1 MAAFQWNVWGP
12 HKEPYFPI
20 SPRKKLFQVNFL
32 LQCVNQNLAL
42 LFSFKLKK
50 HICTQHTSN
59 LNQQMVWTRSLM
71 LVAFNT
77 FVSINFFLVE
87 QDKTGCIMDMSRL
100 DIILN
105 DHNLFLIY
113 AVMRYNSVLVR
124 TMHTNV
130 KVGARN
136 CCLSYQL
143 VNLSGPR
150 GYLAI

>member
-1 MAAFQWNVWGP
+1 
-12 HKEPYFPI
+12 
-20 SPRKKLFQVNFL
+20 
-32 LQCVNQNLAL
+32 
-42 LFSFKLKK
+42 
-50 HICTQHTSN
+50 
-59 LNQQMVWTRSLM
+59 
-71 LVAFNT
+71 
-77 FVSINFFLVE
+77 
-87 QDKTGCIMDMSRL
+87 MDMSRL

-143 VNLSGPR
+143 VNLSGPS
-150 GYLAI
+150 GYLDI

>member
-50 HICTQHTSN
+50 HICTVYTSN

-87 QDKTGCIMDMSRL
+87 QVKTGCIMDMSRL

-105 DHNLFLIY
+105 DHNLFLIP

-124 TMHTNV
+124 SDY
-130 KVGARN
+130 R
-136 CCLSYQL
+136 L
-143 VNLSGPR
+143 
-150 GYLAI
+150 

>member
-32 LQCVNQNLAL
+32 LQSVNQNLAL
-42 LFSFKLKK
+42 LFYSKLKK
-50 HICTQHTSN
+50 KHVCTSN
-59 LNQQMVWTRSLM
+59 LNQQMFWTRSLM

-87 QDKTGCIMDMSRL
+87 QVKTGCIMDMSRL

-150 GYLAI
+150 GYLDI